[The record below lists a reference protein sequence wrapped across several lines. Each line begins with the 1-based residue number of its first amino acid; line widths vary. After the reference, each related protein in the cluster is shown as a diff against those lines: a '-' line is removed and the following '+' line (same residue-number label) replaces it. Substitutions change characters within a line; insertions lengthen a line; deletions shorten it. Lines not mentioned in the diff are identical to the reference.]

1 MPYPTASSG
10 NERTFSSLHN
20 LISTTDISSKITY
33 ANEHFC
39 DIAGYRQEELE
50 GEYPGRDRE
59 RFITNI
65 KS

>member
-33 ANEHFC
+33 ANEHFW
-39 DIAGYRQEELE
+39 ALFPLRV
-50 GEYPGRDRE
+50 GE
-59 RFITNI
+59 
-65 KS
+65 

>member
-33 ANEHFC
+33 TNLITL
-39 DIAGYRQEELE
+39 DSQP
-50 GEYPGRDRE
+50 EYY
-59 RFITNI
+59 T
-65 KS
+65 